1 MKKIAIVGIIGYSG
15 LELLRIFYGHPEV
28 EVAKVC
34 ATSHYGEKLSE
45 LFPQLENL
53 TDLTVSEFNDEK
65 IMAEC
70 DAVFFATSSGV
81 SQNLALAFIDADFPV
96 IDLSGDFR
104 LNKVETYEKW
114 YKNTNVKNEYLLKSE
129 YHLADIGKASG
140 NYIANPGCYAT
151 ATLLALYPS
160 VKNEMIDLNSIIV
173 DAKSGLSGAGKTLSE
188 SSHFVNVA
196 DNMSM
201 YKVNAHQHIPE
212 ISQ

>member
-1 MKKIAIVGIIGYSG
+1 M
-15 LELLRIFYGHPEV
+15 
-28 EVAKVC
+28 
-34 ATSHYGEKLSE
+34 SE

-81 SQNLALAFIDADFPV
+81 SQNLALAFIDADFPI

-129 YHLADIGKASG
+129 YHLADIGKARG
-140 NYIANPGCYAT
+140 NISLIPAVMR
-151 ATLLALYPS
+151 LQLY
-160 VKNEMIDLNSIIV
+160 LRSI
-173 DAKSGLSGAGKTLSE
+173 
-188 SSHFVNVA
+188 
-196 DNMSM
+196 
-201 YKVNAHQHIPE
+201 HQ
-212 ISQ
+212 